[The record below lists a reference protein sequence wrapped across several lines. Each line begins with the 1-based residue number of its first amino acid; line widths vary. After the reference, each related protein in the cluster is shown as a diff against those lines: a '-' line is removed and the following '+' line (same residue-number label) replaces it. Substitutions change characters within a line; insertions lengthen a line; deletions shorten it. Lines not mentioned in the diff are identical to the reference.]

1 MKDTMCNCPWDI
13 KDILQSSGG
22 MFFPGNPEMVQ
33 HVMNEEVK
41 IRFQQE
47 NLCGKGLVSFPTPDC
62 FPIQRCIP
70 GAAVV
75 MGT

>member
-1 MKDTMCNCPWDI
+1 MKDTMYNCPWDI

-41 IRFQQE
+41 I
-47 NLCGKGLVSFPTPDC
+47 
-62 FPIQRCIP
+62 
-70 GAAVV
+70 
-75 MGT
+75 